1 MLSTPQEVLE
11 LQTKQ
16 KKAIAVTALA
26 FPPNDVNNFV
36 IGSEEGDVYQGNA
49 FTSLFI
55 FEVHLVWDYALYLV
69 FVDLISYGF

>member
-1 MLSTPQEVLE
+1 MLSAPQEVLE

-36 IGSEEGDVYQGNA
+36 VGSEEGDVYQGGKYV
-49 FTSLFI
+49 LCRQI
-55 FEVHLVWDYALYLV
+55 ID
-69 FVDLISYGF
+69 